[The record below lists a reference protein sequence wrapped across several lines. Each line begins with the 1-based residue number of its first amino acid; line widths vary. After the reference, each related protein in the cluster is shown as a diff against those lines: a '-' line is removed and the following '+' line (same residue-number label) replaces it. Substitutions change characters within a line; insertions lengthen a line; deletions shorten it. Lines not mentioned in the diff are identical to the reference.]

1 MLEPSEKML
10 VKTKK
15 CSFLLKNAQRDAILC
30 LREDSLRG
38 DVDVYY
44 SEIGQIIE
52 AGLDRDKEKVRS
64 FATLLAKKMEADGEI
79 RGSKRINNVLSR
91 KDSGRATMDS
101 LPPLPVD
108 QESRMNIVDI
118 DYNPEA
124 EDLVLADA
132 VRLKLQ
138 DFMDTIKHKK
148 TMDDM
153 GLYFSQSLLLYG
165 YPGCGK
171 TTAASYIAAE
181 LGLPL
186 VTARLDTLIS
196 SLLGATAKN
205 IHKIF
210 EYAKRQPCVLFLDE
224 FDAIAKARD
233 DQHEL
238 GELKRVVNSL
248 LQNIDDYCSEGIL
261 IAATNHQELLDN
273 AIWRRFQSVIEMP
286 RPGISEIKLMMDAL
300 PGFLKVDQIKEN
312 QWKKIYQAMVG
323 LSYSDIKKINN
334 NISKKAV
341 LAENTTLEME
351 SVIAE
356 VYLFKNHGD
365 YSKED
370 MAMFMMKCAV
380 PKKRISAYTR
390 LSRRRIDQ
398 LSERMNSN
406 E

>member
-91 KDSGRATMDS
+91 KVSGRATMDS
-101 LPPLPVD
+101 LAPLPVD

>member
-101 LPPLPVD
+101 LAPLPVD

-356 VYLFKNHGD
+356 VYLFKTHGD

>member
-1 MLEPSEKML
+1 MLIIN
-10 VKTKK
+10 KK
-15 CSFLLKNAQRDAILC
+15 CSFLLKNARRDAILR
-30 LREDSLRG
+30 LRAGSLRG
-38 DVDVYY
+38 DADVYY

-64 FATLLAKKMEADGEI
+64 FATLLARKMEADGEI

-101 LPPLPVD
+101 LAPLPVD
-108 QESRMNIVDI
+108 QESRMSIVDI

-138 DFMDTIKHKK
+138 DFMDTIKYKK

-153 GLYFSQSLLLYG
+153 GLDFSQSLLLYG

-286 RPGISEIKLMMDAL
+286 RPGISEIKPMMDTL
-300 PGFLKVDQIKEN
+300 PSFLKVDQIKES
-312 QWKKIYQAMVG
+312 QWKKIYQAMEG

-341 LAENTTLEME
+341 FAENTTLEME

-370 MAMFMMKCAV
+370 MALFMLKCAV
-380 PKKRISAYTR
+380 PKKRISAYTK

-398 LSERMNSN
+398 LSERMNGN